1 MNIFK
6 HKKPQHSTRHFAV
19 CGILEI
25 DGKILFVRH
34 TYGTAKDRI
43 LIPGGYVKEK
53 ELPTKAVER
62 EFFEETSVVCKA
74 GEIYSVQFKPEEWCI
89 VFTLEFV
96 SGEPKSDGYENS
108 EVLLLTVD
116 EALARDDIT
125 NMSREILK
133 AYKENKKGLAKSDY
147 VAKSYTTED
156 YVLFGV

>member
-43 LIPGGYVKEK
+43 LLPGGYVKEK
-53 ELPTKAVER
+53 ELPTRAVER
-62 EFFEETSVVCKA
+62 EFFEETSVVCRA

-89 VFTLEFV
+89 VFTLDYV
-96 SGEPKSDGYENS
+96 SGETDYLFEVNLPFSSVSSDYTEIVSPSLPFLNK
-108 EVLLLTVD
+108 LLK
-116 EALARDDIT
+116 
-125 NMSREILK
+125 EI
-133 AYKENKKGLAKSDY
+133 ENKKL
-147 VAKSYTTED
+147 
-156 YVLFGV
+156 

>member
-1 MNIFK
+1 MK
-6 HKKPQHSTRHFAV
+6 LLKRKKPQHSTRHFAV

-34 TYGTAKDRI
+34 TYGAAKDKI
-43 LIPGGYVKEK
+43 LSPGGYVKEK

-74 GEIYSVQFKPEEWCI
+74 RDIYSVQFKSEEWCI
-89 VFTLEFV
+89 VFTLDYV

-108 EVLLLTVD
+108 EVLLLTAD

-133 AYKENKKGLAKSDY
+133 SYKENKKGLAKSDY
-147 VAKSYTTED
+147 VAKSCTAEN